1 MWCPKCKNEYR
12 PGIGRCSDCNVNL
25 VESLD
30 NLPPEHDLSGE
41 LCNKDASD
49 MPENE
54 STINVRQSALPD
66 DDTADHTADFTQSVS
81 SHAYVSKKTKTEDLK
96 STAYTFTLV
105 GSVGI
110 ILLILFGIGVIPL
123 HTSGYMKIMLC
134 IVMGI
139 MLGIFLI
146 IGIRS
151 FLQVKELSA
160 QADLE
165 ELKLKEITEWFR
177 SSYTAEDINGHIA
190 LNQSEEQLYFSRYE
204 VMNRLIAEK
213 YPQLEESL
221 SDHIIELLYTE
232 LFS

>member
-49 MPENE
+49 MRERK
-54 STINVRQSALPD
+54 STTSVRQSALPD
-66 DDTADHTADFTQSVS
+66 DDTADFTQSVS

-177 SSYTAEDINGHIA
+177 SSYTADDINCHIA

>member
-54 STINVRQSALPD
+54 GTINVRQSALPD
-66 DDTADHTADFTQSVS
+66 DDTADFTQSVS

-177 SSYTAEDINGHIA
+177 SSYTAMDINGHIA

-204 VMNRLIAEK
+204 VMNQLIAEK
-213 YPQLEESL
+213 YPQLEESFA
-221 SDHIIELLYTE
+221 DHIIELLYTE